1 MFEILT
7 SIRFNNQKQ
16 TKMKRLFTIALLVCG
31 TIQGVNA
38 QYGYLRV
45 SGGYSWDA
53 FQKTGQVLT
62 FKPGAGT
69 DPAGS
74 TIVPMFNQNISG
86 DTAQYYI
93 KNVNS
98 GYAKG
103 GALSLHGGYMINP
116 YFGVEMGLTY
126 LWGSTINSSAHY
138 NDALL
143 GKGATSSTSTFSN
156 GLSLMPGVFLRA
168 AKPEAKIAP
177 FARLGL
183 SLPVFGATN
192 HTLSIDAPN
201 SILGVVKSEIDVKT
215 ESTVSLGVNGSLGL
229 SYTPIP
235 ILSVFAEMNAQYLF
249 VRPKTSTLTK
259 YNLNINGQD
268 NDMLATLSTFSK
280 VTEFEDKLDV
290 NSNTVIF
297 GKERLGSG
305 TPKAGHTYV
314 DETKARQD
322 LRSSANFGA
331 IGFNIGV
338 TINMSK
344 TIFAGLK
351 KK

>member
-1 MFEILT
+1 
-7 SIRFNNQKQ
+7 
-16 TKMKRLFTIALLVCG
+16 MKRLFTIALVVFG
-31 TIQGVNA
+31 TIQGAKA
-38 QYGYLRV
+38 QYGYIRL

-62 FKPGAGT
+62 FKPGSGT

-74 TIVPMFNQNISG
+74 AIVPMFNQNQSG
-86 DTAQYYI
+86 DTSKYYLQ
-93 KNVNS
+93 NVNS

-103 GALSLHGGYMINP
+103 GSFSLHGGYMINP

-143 GKGATSSTSTFSN
+143 GKGATSSTSTYSN
-156 GLSLMPGVFLRA
+156 GLSIMPGVYLRA

-183 SLPVFGATN
+183 SLPVFGATF
-192 HTLSIDAPN
+192 HKLTIDAPN

-215 ESTVSLGVNGSLGL
+215 ESTVSLGVNGSLGI

-259 YNLNINGQD
+259 YNLNISGTD
-268 NDMLATLSTFSK
+268 NDMLATLSKFST
-280 VTEFEDKLDV
+280 VTEFVDKLDV
-290 NSNTVIF
+290 NSNTVVF
-297 GKERLGSG
+297 GKERVGS
-305 TPKAGHTYV
+305 TPPVAGHNYV
-314 DETKARQD
+314 DETKAREE
-322 LRSSANFGA
+322 LRTSANFGA
-331 IGFNIGV
+331 IGFNVGV
-338 TINMSK
+338 VINMSK